1 MKNQPTYLT
10 PTERILTTVLNIA
23 VLVSS
28 LLLIA
33 SLSYDILTTNS
44 YTPTSPLTLTV
55 QLWVCVIFLIDFV
68 VRVSISHNRWLYV
81 RRNFLQLLFSIPYLN
96 IVLYLSL
103 NLPVEVHYM
112 LGFVPLLRGGYGLVM
127 IARWFTKYTT
137 TSLMVSYLTIL
148 VVVTYFTSL
157 IFFVVEQGVNPL
169 VHRYWDALWWACMDM
184 TTVGSNVVA
193 VTPIGKVLSVVLA
206 ASGMM
211 MLPIFTV
218 YITDKVQRIHK
229 NERAVTKAVTQSNIV
244 QNAPQKALQKISKNA
259 PQNSL

>member
-1 MKNQPTYLT
+1 MLMKNQPSYLN
-10 PTERILTTVLNIA
+10 PFERVVTTVLNIA

-33 SLSYDILTTNS
+33 SLSYDILTTNVYS
-44 YTPTSPLTLTV
+44 PTSPVTLTV
-55 QLWVCVIFLIDFV
+55 QLWVCVIFLVDFV
-68 VRVSISHNRWLYV
+68 VRVSLSANRGGYV
-81 RRNFLQLLFSIPYLN
+81 RRNFLQLLFSVPYLN
-96 IVLYLSL
+96 IVLFLSL
-103 NLPVEVHYM
+103 NLPTEVHYV

-127 IARWFTKYTT
+127 LARWFTKYTT

-148 VVVTYFTSL
+148 IVVTYFTSL

-184 TTVGSNVVA
+184 TTVGSNIIA
-193 VTPIGKVLSVVLA
+193 VTPLGKVLSVVLA

-229 NERAVTKAVTQSNIV
+229 NERAVAAKRPS
-244 QNAPQKALQKISKNA
+244 PSK
-259 PQNSL
+259 